1 MALNDVEHC
10 EACQNHE
17 DVVKAVTDHMPD
29 EDQLYDLAEVF
40 KVFGDSTRI
49 KILYVLFEAEL
60 CVCDIAQLLNM
71 TQSAISH
78 QLRILKQN
86 RLVKNRRDGKSV
98 FYSLADGHVKTII
111 SRSSEKAVLLQRI
124 FYIRR
129 NKTMKKKFKLMDL
142 DCANCAAKM
151 EDAIKKIDGVNDATV
166 SFMMQKLTLDADDDR
181 FDEILKEAA
190 EICKKVEPDCKI
202 VM

>member
-1 MALNDVEHC
+1 MIDFGEYELESSD
-10 EACQNHE
+10 
-17 DVVKAVTDHMPD
+17 
-29 EDQLYDLAEVF
+29 LSDLAELF

-111 SRSSEKAVLLQRI
+111 SQG
-124 FYIRR
+124 
-129 NKTMKKKFKLMDL
+129 
-142 DCANCAAKM
+142 M
-151 EDAIKKIDGVNDATV
+151 EHI
-166 SFMMQKLTLDADDDR
+166 Q
-181 FDEILKEAA
+181 E
-190 EICKKVEPDCKI
+190 
-202 VM
+202 